1 MRFVGRKGFYQNV
14 RGRRIK
20 HKSPL
25 SHRRNWREHEF
36 WIFGNNGRRWGN
48 MGSLFFQPPTTNWT
62 SFSFIRRWRVGKMKG
77 RMRGKVWLS
86 RCRRRLRIWSWCSG
100 LWVVVKVRWKDRE
113 IWDGAVCGRSRQQ
126 QILMVGQ
133 KRGWIHFYCYCCWLM
148 DDMVGGALKRWCGW
162 QIGGQVVEE

>member
-100 LWVVVKVRWKDRE
+100 LWVVIKVIWKDSGDLRR
-113 IWDGAVCGRSRQQ
+113 CGVRQKQ
-126 QILMVGQ
+126 TAAETY
-133 KRGWIHFYCYCCWLM
+133 GWTEAGLDSFLLLLLLINGRHGRWCFEEVV
-148 DDMVGGALKRWCGW
+148 VGGKLAGK
-162 QIGGQVVEE
+162 